1 MAASPNPL
9 RVVVADDEANV
20 RDVLRMSLQL
30 DDGFVVVGEAQ
41 DGEESIRLVKEE
53 QPDILVL
60 DLRMPGIGGLE
71 ALPRIRE
78 VGPNTQIVVLSALP
92 EAEMGGQAIA
102 AGADGY
108 LEKGRAMADLGSWL
122 QMLRL
127 SWEATHGPAPVVV
140 EMSDEAQPEQASSAG
155 EFPGG

>member
-1 MAASPNPL
+1 MAAPEPL

-20 RDVLRMSLQL
+20 RDILRMSLQL
-30 DDGFVVVGEAQ
+30 DDGFVVAGEAR
-41 DGEESIRLVKEE
+41 DGDEAIRVVQEE

-60 DLRMPGIGGLE
+60 DLRMPGIGGLDAIPRVRE
-71 ALPRIRE
+71 ASPE
-78 VGPNTQIVVLSALP
+78 TQIVVLSALP
-92 EAEMGGQAIA
+92 ETEMGGQAIA

-127 SWEATHGPAPVVV
+127 SWDATRAPAPVVV
-140 EMSDEAQPEQASSAG
+140 ESSEDDLPGAG
-155 EFPGG
+155 EFPAG

>member
-1 MAASPNPL
+1 MAASPDPL

-30 DDGFVVVGEAQ
+30 DDGFVVAGEAK
-41 DGEESIRLVKEE
+41 DGEEAIRMVTEE

-71 ALPRIRE
+71 ALPKIRE
-78 VGPNTQIVVLSALP
+78 VAPDTQIVVLSALP

-127 SWEATHGPAPVVV
+127 SWEATHAPAPVVV
-140 EMSDEAQPEQASSAG
+140 DAGDDEGPTAG
-155 EFPGG
+155 DFPAT

>member
-1 MAASPNPL
+1 MEASPDPL
-9 RVVVADDEANV
+9 RVIVADDEANV

-30 DDGFVVVGEAQ
+30 DDGFVVAAEAR
-41 DGEESIRLVKEE
+41 DGEEAIRLVGDER
-53 QPDILVL
+53 PDIVVL
-60 DLRMPGIGGLE
+60 DLRMPGIGGLD
-71 ALPRIRE
+71 AIPRIRE
-78 VGPNTQIVVLSALP
+78 ASPETQIVVLSALP

-127 SWEATHGPAPVVV
+127 SWDATHAPAPVIV
-140 EMSDEAQPEQASSAG
+140 EGTEDAPEDAPSAG
-155 EFPGG
+155 EFPAG

>member
-1 MAASPNPL
+1 MAASPDPL
-9 RVVVADDEANV
+9 RVIVADDEANV

-30 DDGFVVVGEAQ
+30 DDGFVVAGEAR
-41 DGEESIRLVKEE
+41 DGEEAIRMVGDEK
-53 QPDILVL
+53 PDILVL

-71 ALPRIRE
+71 AIPRLRE
-78 VGPNTQIVVLSALP
+78 ASPETQIVVLSALP

-127 SWEATHGPAPVVV
+127 SWEATHAPAPVIV
-140 EMSDEAQPEQASSAG
+140 DANDDGPEQTASAG
-155 EFPGG
+155 EFPAG

>member
-1 MAASPNPL
+1 MASHEPL

-20 RDVLRMSLQL
+20 RDILRMSLQL
-30 DDGFVVVGEAQ
+30 DDGFVVAGEAR
-41 DGEESIRLVKEE
+41 DGEEAIRVVTEE

-60 DLRMPGIGGLE
+60 DLRMPGLGGLD
-71 ALPRIRE
+71 ALPRLRE
-78 VGPNTQIVVLSALP
+78 AAPNTQIVVLSALP
-92 EAEMGGQAIA
+92 EAEMGRDAIA

-127 SWEATHGPAPVVV
+127 NWEATHGPAPMVV
-140 EMSDEAQPEQASSAG
+140 EVTEDDGDPDAVAG